1 MYAEL
6 IVLRVVHVLSGI
18 FWLGSGLFS
27 ALFLMPSLGK
37 LGPGAGP
44 FMAELGRRRMP
55 TVLMAS
61 ALLTILSGVRLLQ
74 LASGGFSGA
83 YFATGVGRTFA
94 GAGVLAVI
102 GWLVAILIARPAA
115 MRAGALGAAAAAEGD
130 AAARG
135 RLLGQLDGL
144 RRRAALG
151 NVTAVGLLVLAAA
164 GMAVARYVR

>member
-6 IVLRVVHVLSGI
+6 IALRVVHVLSGI

-27 ALFLMPSLGK
+27 AFFLMPTLGK

-44 FMAELGRRRMP
+44 VMAELGRRRLP

-61 ALLTILSGVRLLQ
+61 ALLTIVSGARLLW
-74 LASGGFSGA
+74 LASGGLSGA

-94 GAGVLAVI
+94 GAGLLAVVA
-102 GWLVAILIARPAA
+102 WLVAMLVARPAA
-115 MRAGALGAAAAAEGD
+115 MRAGARGAAAAAETD
-130 AAARG
+130 ASARG
-135 RLLGQLDGL
+135 RLLAQLDGL

-151 NVTAVGLLVLAAA
+151 NTVAVGLLVLAAA
-164 GMAVARYVR
+164 GMAVARYTR